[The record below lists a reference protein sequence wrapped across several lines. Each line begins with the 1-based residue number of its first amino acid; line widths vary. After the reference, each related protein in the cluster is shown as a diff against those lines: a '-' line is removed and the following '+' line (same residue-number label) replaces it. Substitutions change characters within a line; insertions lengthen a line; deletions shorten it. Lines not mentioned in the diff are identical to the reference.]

1 MDTLLSS
8 ALQNGAY
15 TRHEQNKYLYNGF
28 IKDDKRRIKKALTGR
43 YNLSDEH
50 RPAASD
56 KAINMT
62 ALESQPCSILLVD
75 DEADLLTLFEIA
87 LVRLNCALYKAESG
101 RRALEIL
108 SELVPTLI
116 VLDLAMPEVSGID
129 VLEAIRSDPAYD
141 QTKIVVLTAVP
152 LMLERRH
159 VSMVDMVLTKPVTPR
174 SLESIIRNL
183 LSG

>member
-1 MDTLLSS
+1 
-8 ALQNGAY
+8 
-15 TRHEQNKYLYNGF
+15 
-28 IKDDKRRIKKALTGR
+28 
-43 YNLSDEH
+43 
-50 RPAASD
+50 
-56 KAINMT
+56 MT

-108 SELVPTLI
+108 SELVPALI
-116 VLDLAMPEVSGID
+116 VLDLAMPEVSGIQ
-129 VLEAIRSDPAYD
+129 VLETIRSNAAYD

-159 VSMVDMVLTKPVTPR
+159 VDMVDMVLTKPVTPR
-174 SLESIIRNL
+174 SLESIIRGL

>member
-1 MDTLLSS
+1 MR
-8 ALQNGAY
+8 ALQ
-15 TRHEQNKYLYNGF
+15 
-28 IKDDKRRIKKALTGR
+28 
-43 YNLSDEH
+43 
-50 RPAASD
+50 
-56 KAINMT
+56 
-62 ALESQPCSILLVD
+62 
-75 DEADLLTLFEIA
+75 
-87 LVRLNCALYKAESG
+87 AESG

-108 SELVPTLI
+108 AELVPTLI

-129 VLEAIRSDPAYD
+129 VLEAVRSNPVYD

-174 SLESIIRNL
+174 SLESIIRSL

>member
-1 MDTLLSS
+1 
-8 ALQNGAY
+8 
-15 TRHEQNKYLYNGF
+15 
-28 IKDDKRRIKKALTGR
+28 
-43 YNLSDEH
+43 
-50 RPAASD
+50 
-56 KAINMT
+56 MT

-108 SELVPTLI
+108 AELVPTLI

-152 LMLERRH
+152 LMLERHH
-159 VSMVDMVLTKPVTPR
+159 VNMVDMVLTKPVTPR
-174 SLESIIRNL
+174 SLESIIRSL

>member
-1 MDTLLSS
+1 
-8 ALQNGAY
+8 
-15 TRHEQNKYLYNGF
+15 
-28 IKDDKRRIKKALTGR
+28 
-43 YNLSDEH
+43 
-50 RPAASD
+50 
-56 KAINMT
+56 MT

-108 SELVPTLI
+108 SELIPTLI
-116 VLDLAMPEVSGID
+116 VLDLAMPEVSGIQ
-129 VLEAIRSDPAYD
+129 VLEIIRSNPAYD

-152 LMLERRH
+152 LMLERH
-159 VSMVDMVLTKPVTPR
+159 HAFMVDMVLTKPVTPR

-183 LSG
+183 LNG

>member
-1 MDTLLSS
+1 
-8 ALQNGAY
+8 
-15 TRHEQNKYLYNGF
+15 
-28 IKDDKRRIKKALTGR
+28 
-43 YNLSDEH
+43 LSDEH

-75 DEADLLTLFEIA
+75 DEADLLTLFEMA
-87 LVRLNCALYKAESG
+87 LVRLPCAIYRAESG

-108 SELVPTLI
+108 SELVPALI

-152 LMLERRH
+152 LMLERHH
-159 VSMVDMVLTKPVTPR
+159 VNMVDMVLTKPVTPR

-183 LSG
+183 LNG